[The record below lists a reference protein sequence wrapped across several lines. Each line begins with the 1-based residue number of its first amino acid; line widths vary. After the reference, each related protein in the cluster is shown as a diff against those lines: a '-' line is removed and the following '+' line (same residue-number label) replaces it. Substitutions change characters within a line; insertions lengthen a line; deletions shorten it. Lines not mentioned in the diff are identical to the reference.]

1 MPDETKCPQ
10 CGKPVSPDALMGLC
24 PDCLLK
30 AGQASGA
37 TSAPGSAQA
46 PPSAPPSP
54 AELARY
60 FPELEILEFI
70 GRGGMGAVYKARQK
84 RLDRL
89 VAVKILPSSV
99 SSDPAFAERF
109 AREARAMARLTH
121 PNIVTI
127 HDFGQ
132 TDGLFYF
139 LMEYVDGMNL
149 RQVLNTAKI
158 TPKEALAIVPQICDA
173 LQYAHDKGIVHRDIK
188 PENILLDK
196 TGVVKIAD
204 FGLAKLVGLE
214 AKDLT
219 ITSSHD
225 VVGTPHYMAPEQ
237 VEHPQDV
244 DHRADIYSLGVVF
257 YQLLT
262 GELPIGR
269 FAAPSRKVQID
280 VRLDEVVLRALEKEP
295 NLRYQQASQLRTQVE
310 TILSTPPPAAGVQGA
325 EQKPEIQ
332 PRLSGIAIAGAC
344 LAPLFFMSMLF
355 WDFGGAGGLYALFAI
370 IATCLGF
377 VACIGTTILGWKAVS
392 QIRRSAGRLDGL
404 WMAVADGLLYPLL
417 LGDAVM
423 MAAWM
428 LVIKAVNHVFLAS
441 RYPQL
446 NDCLFLNLTHTA
458 VVLLLVVA
466 TVAWV
471 DYLIVRRA
479 WRAVNRP
486 IDDSQIPPGA
496 PSSHS
501 VRNARIVRGVVAS
514 LAALIA
520 VLAVYYFRPIK
531 SDYIGQTYFPKG
543 DSIEIASVRRS
554 KGRMVVRGHYDLVSS
569 DKASLELHITT
580 MGNGPAFTATDPTQ
594 QMRITRGKGDFELI
608 HPRLYSGL
616 PHVSMYGTDGHAFA
630 GVYFGTKDE
639 YLRERQLDLGY
650 YQTPT
655 AAAASGATIKMDAL
669 IIELPSNVG
678 LTPEYMDL
686 GRLQQRKDVRVIS
699 TPVII
704 TDNGQEAEIVVT
716 SGDLAPQGSSAE
728 ELKPGEFA
736 APASGLNLRILPR
749 WDGYKINYKVK
760 IAYTS
765 PGVTQDQQAASV
777 QRSATQTS
785 VAQGSAWPGVTA
797 VFELGPAGNNRRLL
811 ATIVFTIGGTNQTPA
826 TATTG
831 TTNLGPVV
839 ELVVPYDSLIG
850 FDTGKLVTL
859 DATTRAE
866 LGENDNAAEMRKEG
880 IDARLTGGSIIW
892 YDVGQVSLTH
902 EDWDTLTPSM
912 LESRLRAG
920 GTWGATSGFLKP
932 QLFIFGFKTRKGTLG
947 ILQITDF
954 TDNPRGLKIR
964 YKLAQAAGTPAQAR

>member
-10 CGKPVSPDALMGLC
+10 CGKPVSADALMGLC

-30 AGQASGA
+30 AGQGSGA
-37 TSAPGSAQA
+37 TSATGSAQA

-54 AELARY
+54 AELAHY

-139 LMEYVDGMNL
+139 MMEYVDGMNL
-149 RQVLNTAKI
+149 RQVLNAAKI
-158 TPKEALAIVPQICDA
+158 APKEALAIVPQICDA

-269 FAAPSRKVQID
+269 FAAPSRKVQVD

-295 NLRYQQASQLRTQVE
+295 SLRYQQASQLRTQVE

-325 EQKPEIQ
+325 EQKREIQ
-332 PRLSGIAIAGAC
+332 PRLSGLAIAGAC
-344 LAPLFFMSMLF
+344 LAPLFFMSMFF
-355 WDFGGAGGLYALFAI
+355 WDFPGAGGLYALFGI

-404 WMAVADGLLYPLL
+404 WLAMADGLLYPLL
-417 LGDAVM
+417 LLDSVMAV
-423 MAAWM
+423 AWM

-458 VVLLLVVA
+458 VVLLLVIA
-466 TVAWV
+466 TMAWV

-496 PSSHS
+496 HS
-501 VRNARIVRGVVAS
+501 VRNARIVKGVVAG

-531 SDYIGQTYFPKG
+531 SDYIGQAYFPKG
-543 DSIEIASVRRS
+543 DSIEITSVRRS
-554 KGRMVVRGHYDLVSS
+554 KGKMVVKGHYKLVSS
-569 DKASLELHITT
+569 DNAVLALYITT
-580 MGNGPAFTATDPTQ
+580 TGSGPAHTATDLTQ
-594 QMRITRGKGDFELI
+594 LMRIPKGQGDFELI
-608 HPRLYSGL
+608 HPHLCPGL
-616 PHVSMYGTDGHAFA
+616 PHVSMYGADGHAFA

-639 YLRERQLDLGY
+639 YLKERQLDLGY
-650 YQTPT
+650 YQTT
-655 AAAASGATIKMDAL
+655 GQATVSGQTIRMDSL
-669 IIELPSNVG
+669 IVEVPSDFA
-678 LTPEYMDL
+678 LTPEYTDL
-686 GRLQQRKDVRVIS
+686 GRLEQRKDVRVVS

-704 TDNGQEAEIVVT
+704 TENGQEADIVV
-716 SGDLAPQGSSAE
+716 SNG
-728 ELKPGEFA
+728 ELQQPGKFA
-736 APASGLNLRILPR
+736 APASGLDLRILPH
-749 WDGYKINYKVK
+749 WDGHKINYKTK
-760 IAYTS
+760 ISYTS

-785 VAQGSAWPGVTA
+785 VAQGSAWPGEAA
-797 VFELGPAGNNRRLL
+797 VFELGPAGNNRLLL
-811 ATIVFTIGGTNQTPA
+811 ATIVFTIGGTNQTPV

-831 TTNLGPVV
+831 TTNFGPAV
-839 ELVVPYDSLIG
+839 ELVVPYDSLIDFESG
-850 FDTGKLVTL
+850 RISTL
-859 DATTRAE
+859 DATARDEIAADDDRAFVK
-866 LGENDNAAEMRKEG
+866 MRKEG
-880 IDARLTGGSIIW
+880 VDARLTGGSIVW
-892 YDVGQVSLTH
+892 YEDWEVTLRTEDWVSLT
-902 EDWDTLTPSM
+902 PSA
-912 LESRLRAG
+912 LEKFITNGSFG
-920 GTWGATSGFLKP
+920 NPPVTTSFSKP
-932 QLFIFGFKTRKGTLG
+932 QISTCGFKTRKGTLG

-964 YKLAQAAGTPAQAR
+964 YKLAQAAGEPAQVK